1 MLAPQEVHD
10 ESRTDVM
17 VEQDEPSE
25 TNLTLTVLVPAHNE
39 EATLAQ
45 TLSSLW
51 SQSRPPNRIVVVAD
65 NCTDATPDIAL
76 ENGAEVFATVDNT
89 FKKAGGLNQALSEL
103 LATMGEFDIVLVMD
117 ADTVLVPAFLEVAVG
132 RLEADPSLDCVG
144 GVFYGEGGSGI
155 VGALQRNEYVR
166 YSRDIARHK
175 GRVLVLTGTASIF
188 RAELMKEI
196 AAQRGTAFPGTPGQV
211 YDTLSLT
218 EDNEI
223 TLASKTLGAKMVS
236 PRECR
241 TITEVMPSW
250 GDLWRQR
257 MRWQRGALE
266 NIKNYGITRTTLR
279 YWGQQCGLGYGTIAL
294 NCFLLLM
301 LLTILCTGSLHLVP
315 LWTII
320 GTVFIVE
327 RVVTVWRGGWSARLL
342 AAPLVIE
349 LAYDLFQQAVYV
361 KSLLDLV
368 AHREATWNHV
378 DRSADAEDDGGAPE
392 TIDNNQR
399 AEALV

>member
-1 MLAPQEVHD
+1 MPPNQQVREAARTAFVAELD
-10 ESRTDVM
+10 EISKK
-17 VEQDEPSE
+17 P
-25 TNLTLTVLVPAHNE
+25 LTLTVLVPAHNE

-51 SQSRPPNRIVVVAD
+51 NQSRPPNRIVVVAD
-65 NCTDATPDIAL
+65 NCTDATPHIARD
-76 ENGAEVFATVDNT
+76 NGAEVFETVDNT
-89 FKKAGGLNQALSEL
+89 YKKAGGLNQALNQL
-103 LATMGEFDIVLVMD
+103 LPTMGKSDIVLVMD

-132 RLEADPSLDCVG
+132 RLEDDPTLDCVG
-144 GVFYGEGGSGI
+144 GVFYGEGGSGV

-166 YSRDIARHK
+166 YSRDISRHK

-188 RAELMKEI
+188 RAELMQQI
-196 AAQRGTAFPGTPGQV
+196 SAQRGSAFPGTAGQV

-241 TITEVMPSW
+241 TITEVMPTW

-266 NIKNYGITRTTLR
+266 NIKNYGITPTTLR

-301 LLTILCTGSLHLVP
+301 LITILCTGSLHLVP
-315 LWTII
+315 LWTFI
-320 GTVFIVE
+320 GTVFIIE

-368 AHREATWNHV
+368 TRREATWNHV
-378 DRSADAEDDGGAPE
+378 DRTVDEIGEPYTNIA
-392 TIDNNQR
+392 R
-399 AEALV
+399 AKDSEAVV